1 MQTAKQ
7 ISVSL
12 VNKPGRLADMLGAL
26 AKEKVTFKAVS
37 VMDSG
42 ERGTVRFV
50 PEKFDNAA
58 AVLNDIN
65 IRYEAADVLLVE
77 MPNQSGAFRK
87 ICEKLAGEH
96 LNIDYAYCS
105 FANGKGVTAVV
116 RVNDLAKAQ
125 RVLGEKPAAA
135 RTPRRPVRRPA
146 FTR

>member
-7 ISVSL
+7 VSVSL
-12 VNKPGRLADMLGAL
+12 VNKPGRLADMLNAL
-26 AKEKVTFKAVS
+26 AKEKVSFKALS

-50 PEKFDNAA
+50 PENLDNAA
-58 AVLNDIN
+58 AVLQGIN
-65 IRYEAADVLLVE
+65 VHYEVADVLLVD

-87 ICEKLAGEH
+87 VCEKLAGEH
-96 LNIDYAYCS
+96 LNIDYAYSS

-125 RVLGEKPAAA
+125 RVLGEKTAAA
-135 RTPRRPVRRPA
+135 RAPRRPGRRPA
-146 FTR
+146 FAR